1 MDTTEQLSLFTFI
14 AVPGDS
20 HSPEVQ
26 GRIGK
31 LQDGMLIKERLR
43 DKKGRKEE
51 AAYTFHFLMKK
62 TFL

>member
-1 MDTTEQLSLFTFI
+1 MVI
-14 AVPGDS
+14 VPGDS